1 LEDNQHRIVS
11 LLPGATEIVA
21 DLGLRDALVGRS
33 HECDFPL
40 GIESLPICSEPVIDV
55 SASSAEI
62 NRQVEKSLENALSI
76 YRVDIERIRELRPTL
91 ILTQMQCEVC
101 AVNEKDVRSAIAE
114 LSDPAPQIL
123 SLSPSVLDDLW
134 RDIAAVAATVDADQA
149 GKTLVTSLQQRLEQL
164 RGRVRIAADRPR
176 VACIEWLDPLM
187 TAGNWVPE
195 LLEAAGC
202 QNVLGQA
209 GAHSPWL
216 DWADLT
222 EADADVILVFPCGFT
237 LSRTRSEFPILAGH
251 AEWSQLRAVRNGRVF
266 LVDGHHYL
274 NRPGP
279 RLIDSAEIIA
289 EVAHPELFEPVHR
302 DVAWSA
308 CP

>member
-1 LEDNQHRIVS
+1 MVEKHHRIIS

-21 DLGLRDALVGRS
+21 ALGLREALVGRS
-33 HECDFPL
+33 HECDFPH
-40 GIESLPICSEPVIDV
+40 GIESLPVCSEPVIDI

-62 NRQVEKSLENALSI
+62 NRQIEKSLEDALSI
-76 YRVDIERIRELRPTL
+76 FRVDIERIRQLRPTL

-101 AVNEKDVRSAIAE
+101 AVNEKDVRLAIAG
-114 LSDPAPQIL
+114 LSDSAPQIL

-134 RDIAAVAATVDADQA
+134 RDITAVAATVDSEAA
-149 GKTLVTSLQQRLEQL
+149 GEALVTSLQQRLGQL
-164 RGRVRIAADRPR
+164 RDRVGIAADRPR

-195 LLEAAGC
+195 LLDVAGC
-202 QNVLGQA
+202 QNVLGKA
-209 GAHSPWL
+209 GEHSPWL

-251 AEWSQLRAVRNGRVF
+251 AEWSQLRAVRDGRVF
-266 LVDGHHYL
+266 LIDGHHYL

-289 EVAHPELFEPVHR
+289 EIVHPDLFEPVHR
-302 DVAWSA
+302 DVAWSV